1 MASPGFPSADEVQ
14 QQLKA
19 LSDTASSYDAS
30 PEGHGSRMRLIGQ
43 AQELIASLTDPSDMG
58 FKQIGQV
65 GCCCH
70 TMADPLYST

>member
-1 MASPGFPSADEVQ
+1 MASPTFPSAGEVQ
-14 QQLKA
+14 QQIEA
-19 LSDTASSYDAS
+19 LSDAASSYDAS

-65 GCCCH
+65 SCQNKGKY
-70 TMADPLYST
+70 TE